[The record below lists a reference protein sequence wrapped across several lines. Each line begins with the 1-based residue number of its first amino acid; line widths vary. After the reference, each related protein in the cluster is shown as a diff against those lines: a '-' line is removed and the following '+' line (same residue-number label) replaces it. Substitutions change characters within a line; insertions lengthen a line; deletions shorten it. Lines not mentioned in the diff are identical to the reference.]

1 MCLPFGLKA
10 GSFPVPG
17 GRSEWKKNKSRH
29 LPEAE
34 EVILSVYPLDPVCM
48 ISITQYIYIYTYNLP
63 TYTTKIYPFKVGIII
78 YSLIKNHHLHGVV
91 VVSVKAFFCV
101 IKFDLT
107 CHGGKK
113 TATEAQVDQD
123 MKKEQDR
130 KAGTERKN
138 AKGVWRSV
146 KFAYVFFKVC
156 ILEPYIILCAFL
168 FNFFS
173 LFVCPLMKKRN
184 KR

>member
-1 MCLPFGLKA
+1 MFTPWIQCVWYLLH
-10 GSFPVPG
+10 
-17 GRSEWKKNKSRH
+17 N
-29 LPEAE
+29 
-34 EVILSVYPLDPVCM
+34 
-48 ISITQYIYIYTYNLP
+48 IYIYTYNLP

-130 KAGTERKN
+130 KAGTERK
-138 AKGVWRSV
+138 KRKRCLKIS
-146 KFAYVFFKVC
+146 KVC
-156 ILEPYIILCAFL
+156 VCFFLRYVYWNHTSYYVHFCLTFFHCLCVHWWKKETRDKIHGNTASPIPSPPGTYYHKASHWFL
-168 FNFFS
+168 PTM
-173 LFVCPLMKKRN
+173 VRGVP
-184 KR
+184 